1 MTSTGYE
8 YEQTSSIGL
17 EKFSSYNNILKKT
30 NKILVLYCYFEKDI
44 NYINNLQLFLKL
56 GLYDECDYLFIIN
69 GKISIKIP
77 DNNNIKVLYRKNEDY
92 DFGAYNDGL
101 KTINIDKYNYYFF
114 INTSVRGPFI
124 PSYVNIKWYE
134 PFINL
139 LIDDVKLVGT
149 SINILNNDTNESNA
163 FYNKTNFVKPYTH
176 VQTQMF
182 AMTQECLEF
191 LIFSKLF
198 SNNDYDN
205 WSEFIAIKEILMT
218 QLVLKNNWNI
228 SCIIPEYQNIDYRI
242 LNNDVNFSS
251 YNGDPNFTNG
261 TFGRTVHP
269 YESIFIKI
277 NRNLCVNEINSISNF
292 LLKK

>member
-1 MTSTGYE
+1 M
-8 YEQTSSIGL
+8 SSIKDRYGYIIDYTSNH
-17 EKFSSYNNILKKT
+17 ENIKSNS
-30 NKILVLYCYFEKDI
+30 NKILILYCYFEKNI

-69 GKISIKIP
+69 GKISIEIP
-77 DNNNIKVLYRKNEDY
+77 EKNNIKVLYRKNEDY
-92 DFGAYNDGL
+92 DFGAYNDAL
-101 KTINIDKYNYYFF
+101 ETININKYNYYFF

-124 PSYVNIKWYE
+124 PSYVKIKWYE

-139 LIDDVKLVGT
+139 LIDDIKLVGT
-149 SINILNNDTNESNA
+149 SINILDKDTNESNA

-182 AMTQECLEF
+182 AMTRECLEF
-191 LIFSKLF
+191 LMFSKLF
-198 SNNDYDN
+198 SNNDYNN
-205 WSEFIAIKEILMT
+205 WSEFIAMKEILMS

-228 SCIIPEYQNIDYRI
+228 SCIIPEYQNIDYRL

-251 YNGDPNFTNG
+251 NHGDPNFTNA

-277 NRNLCVNEINSISNF
+277 NRDLCVNEINSISNF

>member
-8 YEQTSSIGL
+8 YEYVQSNNILETTSSIGL
-17 EKFSSYNNILKKT
+17 ENFSSYNNILKKT

-44 NYINNLQLFLKL
+44 NYINNLQ
-56 GLYDECDYLFIIN
+56 CDYLFIIN

-77 DNNNIKVLYRKNEDY
+77 EKDNIKVLYRKNENY

-139 LIDDVKLVGT
+139 LTDDVKLVGT

-228 SCIIPEYQNIDYRI
+228 SCIIPEYQNIDYRT

-251 YNGDPNFTNG
+251 NNGDPNFTNA

-277 NRNLCVNEINSISNF
+277 NRNLCINEINSISNF

>member
-1 MTSTGYE
+1 MSNIKDRYGYILDYTSNYE
-8 YEQTSSIGL
+8 IVKNES
-17 EKFSSYNNILKKT
+17 
-30 NKILVLYCYFEKDI
+30 NKILVLYCYYEKNI

-69 GKISIKIP
+69 GKISIEIP
-77 DNNNIKVLYRKNEDY
+77 EKNNIKVLYRKNEDY

-101 KTINIDKYNYYFF
+101 ETININKYNYYFF

-124 PSYVNIKWYE
+124 PSYVKMKWYE

-139 LIDDVKLVGT
+139 FIGDVKLVGT
-149 SINILNNDTNESNA
+149 SINILDKDTNESQA
-163 FYNKTNFVKPYTH
+163 FYNKTNFIKPYTH

-182 AMTQECLEF
+182 AVTQECLQF
-191 LIFSKLF
+191 LISSKIF
-198 SNNDYDN
+198 SNNDYNN
-205 WSEFIAIKEILMT
+205 WSEFIAIKEILMS

-228 SCIIPEYQNIDYRI
+228 SCIIPEYQNIDYRK

-251 YNGDPNFTNG
+251 NHGDPNYSNCC
-261 TFGRTVHP
+261 FGRTVHP

>member
-1 MTSTGYE
+1 MTSTE
-8 YEQTSSIGL
+8 Y
-17 EKFSSYNNILKKT
+17 

-69 GKISIKIP
+69 GKVSIKIP
-77 DNNNIKVLYRKNEDY
+77 EKDNIKVLYRKNEDY

-101 KTINIDKYNYYFF
+101 NTINIDKYNYYFF

-139 LIDDVKLVGT
+139 LIDDVKLAGT
-149 SINILNNDTNESNA
+149 AINILNQDTCESSA
-163 FYNKTNFVKPYTH
+163 FYNKTKFVKPYTH

-182 AMTQECLEF
+182 VMTQECLKF
-191 LIFSKLF
+191 LISSKIF
-198 SNNDYDN
+198 ESDDYDN
-205 WSEFIAIKEILMT
+205 YNEFIAIKEILMS

-228 SCIIPEYQNIDYRI
+228 SCIIPEYQNIDYR
-242 LNNDVNFSS
+242 LVNNDFNFSS
-251 YNGDPNFTNG
+251 DLGDPNRSNSC
-261 TFGRTVHP
+261 FGRTVHP
-269 YESIFIKI
+269 YETIFFKI
-277 NRNLCVNEINSISNF
+277 NRNICINEINSISNF
-292 LLKK
+292 LSKK

>member
-1 MTSTGYE
+1 MTFISSKNDRTKLELKMSMTSAAE
-8 YEQTSSIGL
+8 RM
-17 EKFSSYNNILKKT
+17 T
-30 NKILVLYCYFEKDI
+30 NKILVLYCYFEKNI
-44 NYINNLQLFLKL
+44 NYINNLKLFLKL

-69 GKISIKIP
+69 GKISIEIP
-77 DNNNIKVLYRKNEDY
+77 EKNNIKVLYRKNEDY
-92 DFGAYNDGL
+92 DFGAYNDAL
-101 KTINIDKYNYYFF
+101 ETININKYYYYFF

-124 PSYVNIKWYE
+124 PSYVKIKWYE

-139 LIDDVKLVGT
+139 LIDDIKLVGT
-149 SINILNNDTNESNA
+149 SINILDKDTNESNA

-182 AMTQECLEF
+182 AMTRECLEF
-191 LIFSKLF
+191 LMFSKLF
-198 SNNDYDN
+198 SNNDYNN
-205 WSEFIAIKEILMT
+205 WSEFIAMKEILMS

-228 SCIIPEYQNIDYRI
+228 SCIIPEYQNIDYRL
-242 LNNDVNFSS
+242 LNNDLNFSS
-251 YNGDPNFTNG
+251 NHGDPNFTNA

-277 NRNLCVNEINSISNF
+277 NRDLCVNEINSISNF

>member
-1 MTSTGYE
+1 M
-8 YEQTSSIGL
+8 SSIKDRYGYIIDYTGNH
-17 EKFSSYNNILKKT
+17 ENIKSNS
-30 NKILVLYCYFEKDI
+30 NKILVLYCYFEKNI

-69 GKISIKIP
+69 GKISIEIP
-77 DNNNIKVLYRKNEDY
+77 EKNNIKVLYRKNEDY
-92 DFGAYNDGL
+92 DFGAYNDAL
-101 KTINIDKYNYYFF
+101 ETININKYNYYFF

-124 PSYVNIKWYE
+124 PTYVNIKWYE

-139 LIDDVKLVGT
+139 LIDDIKLVGT
-149 SINILNNDTNESNA
+149 SINILDKDTNESNA

-182 AMTQECLEF
+182 AMTRECLEF
-191 LIFSKLF
+191 LMFSKLF
-198 SNNDYDN
+198 SNNDYNN
-205 WSEFIAIKEILMT
+205 WSEFIAMKEILMS

-228 SCIIPEYQNIDYRI
+228 SCIIPEYQNIDYRL
-242 LNNDVNFSS
+242 LNNDLNFSS
-251 YNGDPNFTNG
+251 NHGDPNFTNA

-277 NRNLCVNEINSISNF
+277 NRDLCVNEINSISNF